1 MKLLFVITSLENGG
15 AERVCASLAN
25 YFSTKHKV
33 EILYFSGEIFYE
45 ISPKVKLN
53 KFTRNSRIPRLA
65 AKLLAIRKHAKDAD
79 CILSFMD
86 STNILSI
93 IATAFL
99 GRKLIISE
107 HSAHDFVGLKWRV
120 LRRIFYPFATALTV
134 LNKSDFNYYSFVK
147 NKAIIYNPSIF
158 KPSFGGQENGGQE
171 NGGQKEK
178 LIIFVGRLEPV
189 KGCDIF
195 LRALALLGLDDFK
208 LLVLGAGSQKKSLQS
223 LSAGLGL
230 KNLEFLGSVSDIQNY
245 YKKAKII
252 VSSSRFEGLGNALIE
267 SAFFECIRVATPTA
281 GALELLEDG
290 KNGFISSDFSEQ
302 ALAKAI
308 LKAINADESVL
319 ENTRAQCEKFS
330 LENIAAQWWELIK

>member
-25 YFSTKHKV
+25 YFSAENEV

-53 KFTRNSRIPRLA
+53 KFSRNSRIPRLA
-65 AKLLAIRKHAKDAD
+65 AKLLAIRKRAKDAD

-120 LRRIFYPFATALTV
+120 LRRIFYPFASALTV
-134 LNKSDFNYYSFVK
+134 LSKSDFNYYSFVK

-158 KPSFGGQENGGQE
+158 KPSFGGQ
-171 NGGQKEK
+171 KEK
-178 LIIFVGRLEPV
+178 LIIFVGRLEHV

-208 LLVLGAGSQKKSLQS
+208 VLVLGGGSQKKSLQN
-223 LSAGLGL
+223 LSAKLGL

-252 VSSSRFEGLGNALIE
+252 VSSSRFEGLGNVLIE
-267 SAFFECIRVATPTA
+267 SAFFDCIRVATPTA

-302 ALAKAI
+302 SLAKAI
-308 LKAINADESVL
+308 LKALNADESVL
-319 ENTRAQCEKFS
+319 ENTRAESEKFS
-330 LENIAAQWWELIK
+330 LENIAAKWWELIK

>member
-25 YFSTKHKV
+25 YFSAEHEV

-65 AKLLAIRKHAKDAD
+65 AKLLAIRKRAKDAD
-79 CILSFMD
+79 CVISFMD

-134 LNKSDFNYYSFVK
+134 LSRSDFSYYSFVK

-158 KPSFGGQENGGQE
+158 KPSFGGQ
-171 NGGQKEK
+171 KEK
-178 LIIFVGRLEPV
+178 LIIFAGRLEHV

-195 LRALALLGLDDFK
+195 LRALALLRLDDFK
-208 LLVLGAGSQKKSLQS
+208 LLVLGAGSQKKSLQN
-223 LSAGLGL
+223 LSEKLGL

-252 VSSSRFEGLGNALIE
+252 VSSSRFEGLGNVLIE
-267 SAFFECIRVATPTA
+267 SAFFDCIRVATPTA

-308 LKAINADESVL
+308 LKALNADESVL
-319 ENTRAQCEKFS
+319 ENTRAESEKFR
-330 LENIAAQWWELIK
+330 LENIAKEWWELIK

>member
-25 YFSTKHKV
+25 YFSKENEV

-45 ISPKVKLN
+45 ISSKVKLN

-79 CILSFMD
+79 CVISFMD

-120 LRRIFYPFATALTV
+120 LRRIFYPFASALTV
-134 LNKSDFNYYSFVK
+134 LSRSDFNYYSFVK

-158 KPSFGGQENGGQE
+158 KPSFGGQ
-171 NGGQKEK
+171 KEK
-178 LIIFVGRLEPV
+178 LIIFVGRLEYV

-195 LRALALLGLDDFK
+195 LRALELLRLDDFK
-208 LLVLGAGSQKKSLQS
+208 LLVLGDGSQKKSLQS
-223 LSAGLGL
+223 LSEKLGL

-267 SAFFECIRVATPTA
+267 SAFFDCIRVATPTA
-281 GALELLEDG
+281 GAMELLEDG

-308 LKAINADESVL
+308 LKALSADESVL
-319 ENTRAQCEKFS
+319 ENTRAESEKFS
-330 LENIAAQWWELIK
+330 LENIAAKWWELIK

>member
-25 YFSTKHKV
+25 YFSTEHEV
-33 EILYFSGEIFYE
+33 EILYFSGEIFYK
-45 ISPKVKLN
+45 ISSKVKLS

-65 AKLLAIRKHAKDAD
+65 AKLLAIRKRAKDAD
-79 CILSFMD
+79 CVISFMD

-120 LRRIFYPFATALTV
+120 LRRIFYPFASALTV
-134 LNKSDFNYYSFVK
+134 LSKSDFSYYSFVK

-158 KPSFGGQENGGQE
+158 KPSFGGQ
-171 NGGQKEK
+171 KEK
-178 LIIFVGRLEPV
+178 LIIFVGRLEYV

-195 LRALALLGLDDFK
+195 LRALALLRLDDFK
-208 LLVLGAGSQKKSLQS
+208 LLVLGSGSQKKSLQS
-223 LSAGLGL
+223 LSEKLGL

-267 SAFFECIRVATPTA
+267 SAFFDCIRVATPTA

-308 LKAINADESVL
+308 LKALNADESVL
-319 ENTRAQCEKFS
+319 ENTRAESEKFR
-330 LENIAAQWWELIK
+330 LENIAKEWWELIK

>member
-25 YFSTKHKV
+25 YFSKENEV

-53 KFTRNSRIPRLA
+53 KFSRNSRIPRLA
-65 AKLLAIRKHAKDAD
+65 AKLLAIRKRAKDAD
-79 CILSFMD
+79 CVISFMD

-120 LRRIFYPFATALTV
+120 LRRIFYPFASALTV
-134 LNKSDFNYYSFVK
+134 LSRSDFSYYSFVK

-158 KPSFGGQENGGQE
+158 KPSFGGQ
-171 NGGQKEK
+171 KEK
-178 LIIFVGRLEPV
+178 LIIFVGRLEYV

-195 LRALALLGLDDFK
+195 LRALALLKLDDFK
-208 LLVLGAGSQKKSLQS
+208 VLVLGGGSQKKSLQS
-223 LSAGLGL
+223 LSEKLGL

-267 SAFFECIRVATPTA
+267 SAFFDCIRVATPTA

-308 LKAINADESVL
+308 LKALNADENVL
-319 ENTRAQCEKFS
+319 ENTRAESEKFR
-330 LENIAAQWWELIK
+330 LENIAKEWWELIK

>member
-25 YFSTKHKV
+25 YFSKENEV

-53 KFTRNSRIPRLA
+53 KFSRNSRIPRLA

-79 CILSFMD
+79 CVISFMD

-120 LRRIFYPFATALTV
+120 LRRIFYPFASALTV
-134 LNKSDFNYYSFVK
+134 LSRSDFNYYSFVK

-158 KPSFGGQENGGQE
+158 KPSFGGQ
-171 NGGQKEK
+171 KEK
-178 LIIFVGRLEPV
+178 LIIFVGRLEHV

-195 LRALALLGLDDFK
+195 LRALALLKLDDFK
-208 LLVLGAGSQKKSLQS
+208 LLVLGDGSQKKSLQS
-223 LSAGLGL
+223 LSEKLGL

-252 VSSSRFEGLGNALIE
+252 VSSSRFEGLGNVLIE
-267 SAFFECIRVATPTA
+267 SAFFDCIRVATPTA

-308 LKAINADESVL
+308 LKALSADESVL
-319 ENTRAQCEKFS
+319 ENTRAESEKFR
-330 LENIAAQWWELIK
+330 LENIAAKWWELIK

>member
-25 YFSTKHKV
+25 YFSKENEV

-53 KFTRNSRIPRLA
+53 KFSRNSRIPRLA
-65 AKLLAIRKHAKDAD
+65 AKLLAIRKRAKDAD
-79 CILSFMD
+79 CVISFMD

-120 LRRIFYPFATALTV
+120 LRRIFYPFASALTV
-134 LNKSDFNYYSFVK
+134 LNRSDFSYYSFVK

-158 KPSFGGQENGGQE
+158 KPSF
-171 NGGQKEK
+171 GGQKEK

-195 LRALALLGLDDFK
+195 LRALALLKLDDFK
-208 LLVLGAGSQKKSLQS
+208 VLVLGGGSQKKSLQN
-223 LSAGLGL
+223 LSAKLGL

-267 SAFFECIRVATPTA
+267 SAFFDCIRVATPTA

-308 LKAINADESVL
+308 LKALNADESVL
-319 ENTRAQCEKFS
+319 ENTRAESEKFS

>member
-25 YFSTKHKV
+25 YFSAEHEV

-45 ISPKVKLN
+45 INSKVKLN

-79 CILSFMD
+79 CVISFMD

-120 LRRIFYPFATALTV
+120 LRRIFYPFASALTV
-134 LNKSDFNYYSFVK
+134 LSKSDFNYYSFVK

-158 KPSFGGQENGGQE
+158 KPSF
-171 NGGQKEK
+171 GGQKEK

-195 LRALALLGLDDFK
+195 LRALALLKLDDFK

-230 KNLEFLGSVSDIQNY
+230 KNLEFLGAVGNIQNY

-267 SAFFECIRVATPTA
+267 SAFFDCIRVATPTA

-319 ENTRAQCEKFS
+319 ENTRAESEKFS

>member
-33 EILYFSGEIFYE
+33 EILYFSGEIFYQ
-45 ISPKVKLN
+45 ISSNIKLN
-53 KFTRNSRIPRLA
+53 KFTSSSKIPRLF

-99 GRKLIISE
+99 GQKLIISE

-134 LNKSDFNYYSFVK
+134 LSRSDFSYYSFVK

-158 KPSFGGQENGGQE
+158 KPSFVGQNNGV
-171 NGGQKEK
+171 QKEK
-178 LIIFVGRLEPV
+178 LIIFVGRLEAV

-195 LRALALLGLDDFK
+195 LRALALLKLDDFK
-208 LLVLGAGSQKKSLQS
+208 LLVLGAGPQKKALQN
-223 LSAGLGL
+223 LSAELGL
-230 KNLEFLGSVSDIQNY
+230 KNIEFLGAISDIQNY

-252 VSSSRFEGLGNALIE
+252 VSSSRFEGLGNVLIE

-319 ENTRAQCEKFS
+319 ENTRTQCQKFS
-330 LENIAAQWWELIK
+330 LENIAEQWWELIK

>member
-25 YFSTKHKV
+25 YFSTEHEV
-33 EILYFSGEIFYE
+33 EILYFSGEIFYK
-45 ISPKVKLN
+45 INSKVKLN

-120 LRRIFYPFATALTV
+120 LRRIFYPFASALTV
-134 LNKSDFNYYSFVK
+134 LNKSDFSYYSFVK

-158 KPSFGGQENGGQE
+158 KPSFGGQE

-195 LRALALLGLDDFK
+195 LRALALLKLDDFK

-223 LSAGLGL
+223 LSEKLGL
-230 KNLEFLGSVSDIQNY
+230 KNLEFLGAVGNIQNY

-252 VSSSRFEGLGNALIE
+252 VSSSRFEGLGNVLIE
-267 SAFFECIRVATPTA
+267 SAFFDCIRVATPTA
-281 GALELLEDG
+281 GAMELLEDG

-308 LKAINADESVL
+308 LKALNADESVL
-319 ENTRAQCEKFS
+319 ENTRAESEKFS
-330 LENIAAQWWELIK
+330 LENIATQWWELIK

>member
-15 AERVCASLAN
+15 AERVCANLAN
-25 YFSTKHKV
+25 YFSAEHEV

-53 KFTRNSRIPRLA
+53 KFSRNSRIPRLA
-65 AKLLAIRKHAKDAD
+65 AKLLAIRKRAKDAD
-79 CILSFMD
+79 CVISFMD

-120 LRRIFYPFATALTV
+120 LRRIFYPFASALTV
-134 LNKSDFNYYSFVK
+134 LSRSDFNYYSFVK

-158 KPSFGGQENGGQE
+158 KPSFGGQ
-171 NGGQKEK
+171 KEK
-178 LIIFVGRLEPV
+178 LIIFVGRLEYV

-195 LRALALLGLDDFK
+195 LRALALLRLDDFK
-208 LLVLGAGSQKKSLQS
+208 VLVLGAGSQKKSLQS
-223 LSAGLGL
+223 LSAKLGL
-230 KNLEFLGSVSDIQNY
+230 KNLEFLGAVSDIQNY

-267 SAFFECIRVATPTA
+267 SAFFDCIRVATPTA
-281 GALELLEDG
+281 GALELLKDG

-302 ALAKAI
+302 TLAKAI
-308 LKAINADESVL
+308 LKALNADESVL
-319 ENTRAQCEKFS
+319 ENTRAESEKFS
-330 LENIAAQWWELIK
+330 LENIAKEWWELIK

>member
-25 YFSTKHKV
+25 YFSKENEV

-45 ISPKVKLN
+45 INSKVKLN
-53 KFTRNSRIPRLA
+53 KFSRNSRIPRLA
-65 AKLLAIRKHAKDAD
+65 AKLLAIRKRAKDAD
-79 CILSFMD
+79 CVISFMD

-120 LRRIFYPFATALTV
+120 LRRIFYPFASALTV
-134 LNKSDFNYYSFVK
+134 LSRSDFSYYSFVK

-158 KPSFGGQENGGQE
+158 KPSFGGQ
-171 NGGQKEK
+171 KEK
-178 LIIFVGRLEPV
+178 LIIFVGRLEHV

-208 LLVLGAGSQKKSLQS
+208 VLVLGSGSQKKNLQS
-223 LSAGLGL
+223 LSEKLGL
-230 KNLEFLGSVSDIQNY
+230 KNLEFLGAVSDIQNY

-267 SAFFECIRVATPTA
+267 SAFFDCIRVATPTA

-308 LKAINADESVL
+308 LKALSADESVL
-319 ENTRAQCEKFS
+319 ENTRVQCEKFR
-330 LENIAAQWWELIK
+330 LENIAAKWWELIK

>member
-25 YFSTKHKV
+25 YFSAEHEV

-53 KFTRNSRIPRLA
+53 KFSRNSRIPRLA

-79 CILSFMD
+79 CVISFMD

-134 LNKSDFNYYSFVK
+134 LSRSDFNYYSFVK

-158 KPSFGGQENGGQE
+158 KPSFGGQ
-171 NGGQKEK
+171 KEK
-178 LIIFVGRLEPV
+178 LIIFVGRLEYV

-208 LLVLGAGSQKKSLQS
+208 VLVLGAGSQKKSLQS

-267 SAFFECIRVATPTA
+267 SAFFDCIRVTTPTA

-308 LKAINADESVL
+308 LKALSADESVL
-319 ENTRAQCEKFS
+319 ENTRAESEKFR
-330 LENIAAQWWELIK
+330 LENIAKEWWELIK

>member
-25 YFSTKHKV
+25 YFSAEHEV
-33 EILYFSGEIFYE
+33 EILYFSGEIFYQ
-45 ISPKVKLN
+45 ISPKVKLD
-53 KFTRNSRIPRLA
+53 KFKGNSKIPRIF

-120 LRRIFYPFATALTV
+120 LRRIFYPFASALTV
-134 LNKSDFNYYSFVK
+134 LSKSDFNYYSFVK

-158 KPSFGGQENGGQE
+158 KPSFGGQ
-171 NGGQKEK
+171 KEK
-178 LIIFVGRLEPV
+178 LIIFVGRLEYV

-195 LRALALLGLDDFK
+195 LRALALLKLDDFK

-252 VSSSRFEGLGNALIE
+252 VSSSRFEGLGNVLIE
-267 SAFFECIRVATPTA
+267 SAFFDCIRVATPTA

-308 LKAINADESVL
+308 LKALNADESVL

-330 LENIAAQWWELIK
+330 LENIAKEWWELIK

>member
-25 YFSTKHKV
+25 YFSKENEV

-53 KFTRNSRIPRLA
+53 KFSRNSRIPRLP
-65 AKLLAIRKHAKDAD
+65 AKLLAIRKRAKDAD
-79 CILSFMD
+79 CVISFMD

-93 IATAFL
+93 IATTFL

-120 LRRIFYPFATALTV
+120 LRRIFYPFASALTV
-134 LNKSDFNYYSFVK
+134 LSRSDFSYYSFVK

-158 KPSFGGQENGGQE
+158 KPSF
-171 NGGQKEK
+171 GGQKEK

-195 LRALALLGLDDFK
+195 LRALALLRLDDFK
-208 LLVLGAGSQKKSLQS
+208 LLVLGSGSQKQSLQS
-223 LSAGLGL
+223 LSEKLGL
-230 KNLEFLGSVSDIQNY
+230 KNLEFLGAVSDIQNY

-267 SAFFECIRVATPTA
+267 SAFFDCIRVATPTA
-281 GALELLEDG
+281 GAMELLEDG

-308 LKAINADESVL
+308 LKALSADESVL
-319 ENTRAQCEKFS
+319 ENTRAESEKFR
-330 LENIAAQWWELIK
+330 LENIAKEWWELIK

>member
-25 YFSTKHKV
+25 YFSTEHEV

-45 ISPKVKLN
+45 ISSKVKLN

-65 AKLLAIRKHAKDAD
+65 AKLLAIRKRAKDAD
-79 CILSFMD
+79 CVISFMD

-120 LRRIFYPFATALTV
+120 LRRIFYPFASALTV
-134 LNKSDFNYYSFVK
+134 LSRSDFSYYSFVK

-158 KPSFGGQENGGQE
+158 KPSFGGQ
-171 NGGQKEK
+171 KEK
-178 LIIFVGRLEPV
+178 LIIFVGRLEYV

-195 LRALALLGLDDFK
+195 LRALALLRLDDFK
-208 LLVLGAGSQKKSLQS
+208 LLVLGGGSQKKSLQS
-223 LSAGLGL
+223 LSAKLGL

-319 ENTRAQCEKFS
+319 ENTRAESEKFR
-330 LENIAAQWWELIK
+330 LENIAKEWWELIK

>member
-25 YFSTKHKV
+25 YFSAEHEV
-33 EILYFSGEIFYE
+33 EILYFSGEIFYK
-45 ISPKVKLN
+45 INSKVKLN

-65 AKLLAIRKHAKDAD
+65 AKLLAIRKRAKDAD
-79 CILSFMD
+79 CVISFMD

-134 LNKSDFNYYSFVK
+134 LSRSDFNYYSFVK

-158 KPSFGGQENGGQE
+158 KPSFGGQ
-171 NGGQKEK
+171 KEK
-178 LIIFVGRLEPV
+178 LIIFVGRLEHV

-195 LRALALLGLDDFK
+195 LRALALLRLDDFK

-223 LSAGLGL
+223 LSAKLGL

-252 VSSSRFEGLGNALIE
+252 VSSSRFEGLGNVLIE

-308 LKAINADESVL
+308 LKALNTDESVL
-319 ENTRAQCEKFS
+319 ENTRAESEKFS

>member
-25 YFSTKHKV
+25 YFSKENEV

-65 AKLLAIRKHAKDAD
+65 AKLLAIRKRAKDAD
-79 CILSFMD
+79 CVISFMD

-120 LRRIFYPFATALTV
+120 LRRIFYPFASALTV
-134 LNKSDFNYYSFVK
+134 LSRSDFNYYSFVK

-158 KPSFGGQENGGQE
+158 KPSFGGQ
-171 NGGQKEK
+171 KEK
-178 LIIFVGRLEPV
+178 LIIFVGRLEYV

-195 LRALALLGLDDFK
+195 LRALALLRLDDFK
-208 LLVLGAGSQKKSLQS
+208 VLVLGGGSQKKSLQS
-223 LSAGLGL
+223 LSAKLGL

-267 SAFFECIRVATPTA
+267 SAFFDCIRVATPTA

-319 ENTRAQCEKFS
+319 ENTRAESEKFR
-330 LENIAAQWWELIK
+330 LENIAAKWWELIK

>member
-25 YFSTKHKV
+25 YFSTEHEV

-45 ISPKVKLN
+45 INSKVKLN

-79 CILSFMD
+79 CVISFMD

-120 LRRIFYPFATALTV
+120 LRRIFYPFASALTV
-134 LNKSDFNYYSFVK
+134 LNRSDFSYYSFVK

-158 KPSFGGQENGGQE
+158 KPSF
-171 NGGQKEK
+171 GGQKEK

-195 LRALALLGLDDFK
+195 LRALALLRLDDFK
-208 LLVLGAGSQKKSLQS
+208 LLVLGDGSQKKSLQS

-252 VSSSRFEGLGNALIE
+252 VSSSRFEGLGNVLIE
-267 SAFFECIRVATPTA
+267 SAFFDCIRVATPTA
-281 GALELLEDG
+281 GAMELLEDG

-319 ENTRAQCEKFS
+319 ENTRAESEKFS

>member
-25 YFSTKHKV
+25 YFSKENEV

-65 AKLLAIRKHAKDAD
+65 AKLLAIRKRAKDAD

-134 LNKSDFNYYSFVK
+134 LSRSDFNYYSFVK

-158 KPSFGGQENGGQE
+158 KPSFGGQ
-171 NGGQKEK
+171 KEK
-178 LIIFVGRLEPV
+178 LIIFVGRLEYV

-195 LRALALLGLDDFK
+195 LRALALLRLDDFK
-208 LLVLGAGSQKKSLQS
+208 LLVLGGGSQKKSLQN
-223 LSAGLGL
+223 LSAKLGL
-230 KNLEFLGSVSDIQNY
+230 KNLEFLGAVSDIQNY
-245 YKKAKII
+245 YKKAKIL

-267 SAFFECIRVATPTA
+267 SAFFDCIRVATPTA

-308 LKAINADESVL
+308 LKALNADESVL
-319 ENTRAQCEKFS
+319 ENTRAESEKFR
-330 LENIAAQWWELIK
+330 LENIATKWWELIK

>member
-25 YFSTKHKV
+25 YFSKENEV

-53 KFTRNSRIPRLA
+53 KFSRNSRIPRLA
-65 AKLLAIRKHAKDAD
+65 AKLLAIRKRAKDAD
-79 CILSFMD
+79 CVISFMD

-134 LNKSDFNYYSFVK
+134 LSRSDFNYYSFVK

-158 KPSFGGQENGGQE
+158 KPSFGGQ
-171 NGGQKEK
+171 KEK
-178 LIIFVGRLEPV
+178 LIIFVGRLEHV

-208 LLVLGAGSQKKSLQS
+208 LLVLGSGSQKKSLQS
-223 LSAGLGL
+223 LSEKLGL

-267 SAFFECIRVATPTA
+267 SAFFDCIRVATPTA

-308 LKAINADESVL
+308 LKALNADESVL
-319 ENTRAQCEKFS
+319 ENTRAESEKFS
-330 LENIAAQWWELIK
+330 LENIAKEWWELIK

>member
-25 YFSTKHKV
+25 YFSKENEV

-53 KFTRNSRIPRLA
+53 KFSRNSRIPRLA

-79 CILSFMD
+79 CVISFMD

-120 LRRIFYPFATALTV
+120 LRRIFYPFASALTV
-134 LNKSDFNYYSFVK
+134 LSRSDFSYYSFVK

-158 KPSFGGQENGGQE
+158 KPSFGGQ
-171 NGGQKEK
+171 KEK
-178 LIIFVGRLEPV
+178 LIIFVGRLEYV

-223 LSAGLGL
+223 LSEKLGL

-267 SAFFECIRVATPTA
+267 SAFFDCIRVATPTA

-308 LKAINADESVL
+308 LKALNADESVL
-319 ENTRAQCEKFS
+319 ENTRAESEKFR
-330 LENIAAQWWELIK
+330 LENIAAKWWELIK

>member
-25 YFSTKHKV
+25 YFSKENEV

-45 ISPKVKLN
+45 INSKVKLN
-53 KFTRNSRIPRLA
+53 KFSRNSRIPRLP
-65 AKLLAIRKHAKDAD
+65 AKLLAIRKRAKDAD

-120 LRRIFYPFATALTV
+120 LRRIFYPFASTLTV
-134 LNKSDFNYYSFVK
+134 LSKSDFNYYSFVK

-158 KPSFGGQENGGQE
+158 KPSFGGQ
-171 NGGQKEK
+171 KEK
-178 LIIFVGRLEPV
+178 LIIFVGRLEHV

-208 LLVLGAGSQKKSLQS
+208 VLVLGSGSQKKSLQS
-223 LSAGLGL
+223 LSEKLGL
-230 KNLEFLGSVSDIQNY
+230 KNLEFLGAVSDIQNY

-267 SAFFECIRVATPTA
+267 SAFFDCIRVATPTA

-308 LKAINADESVL
+308 LKALNADESVL

-330 LENIAAQWWELIK
+330 LENIAREWWELIK

>member
-25 YFSTKHKV
+25 YFSAEHEV

-45 ISPKVKLN
+45 ISPQVKLN
-53 KFTRNSRIPRLA
+53 KFSRNSRIPRLA
-65 AKLLAIRKHAKDAD
+65 AKLLAIRKRAKDAD
-79 CILSFMD
+79 CVISFMD

-134 LNKSDFNYYSFVK
+134 LSRSDFNYYSFVK

-158 KPSFGGQENGGQE
+158 KPSFGGQ
-171 NGGQKEK
+171 KEK
-178 LIIFVGRLEPV
+178 LIIFVGRLEHV

-208 LLVLGAGSQKKSLQS
+208 VLVLGAGSQKKNLQS
-223 LSAGLGL
+223 LSEKLGL
-230 KNLEFLGSVSDIQNY
+230 KNLEFLGAVSDIQNY

-267 SAFFECIRVATPTA
+267 SAFFDCIRVATPTA
-281 GALELLEDG
+281 GAMELLEDG

-308 LKAINADESVL
+308 LKALNADESVL
-319 ENTRAQCEKFS
+319 ENTRAESEKFS
-330 LENIAAQWWELIK
+330 LENIAKEWWELIK

>member
-25 YFSTKHKV
+25 YFSTEHEV
-33 EILYFSGEIFYE
+33 EILYFSGEIFYQ
-45 ISPKVKLN
+45 INSKVKLN

-65 AKLLAIRKHAKDAD
+65 AKLLAIRKRAKDAD
-79 CILSFMD
+79 CVISFMD

-99 GRKLIISE
+99 GRKLIVSE

-120 LRRIFYPFATALTV
+120 LRRIFYPFASALTV

-158 KPSFGGQENGGQE
+158 KPSFGGQ
-171 NGGQKEK
+171 KEK
-178 LIIFVGRLEPV
+178 LIIFVGRLEYV

-195 LRALALLGLDDFK
+195 LRALALLRLDDFK
-208 LLVLGAGSQKKSLQS
+208 LLVLGGGSQKKSLQS
-223 LSAGLGL
+223 LSEKLGL

-267 SAFFECIRVATPTA
+267 SAFFDCIRVATPTA

-308 LKAINADESVL
+308 LKALNADESVL
-319 ENTRAQCEKFS
+319 ENTRAESEKFS
-330 LENIAAQWWELIK
+330 LENIAKEWWELIK

>member
-25 YFSTKHKV
+25 YFSKENEV

-53 KFTRNSRIPRLA
+53 KFSRNSRIPRLA
-65 AKLLAIRKHAKDAD
+65 AKLLAIRKRAKDAD
-79 CILSFMD
+79 CVISFMD

-120 LRRIFYPFATALTV
+120 LRRIFYPFASALTV
-134 LNKSDFNYYSFVK
+134 LSKSDFSYYSFVK

-158 KPSFGGQENGGQE
+158 KPSFGGQ
-171 NGGQKEK
+171 KEK
-178 LIIFVGRLEPV
+178 LIIFVGRLEHV

-208 LLVLGAGSQKKSLQS
+208 VLVLGDGSQKKSLQS
-223 LSAGLGL
+223 LSEKLGL
-230 KNLEFLGSVSDIQNY
+230 KNLEFLGALSDIQNY

-267 SAFFECIRVATPTA
+267 SAFFDCIRVATPTA

-319 ENTRAQCEKFS
+319 ENTRAESEKFS

>member
-25 YFSTKHKV
+25 YFSKENEV

-53 KFTRNSRIPRLA
+53 KFSRNSRIPRLA
-65 AKLLAIRKHAKDAD
+65 AKLLAIRKRAKDAD
-79 CILSFMD
+79 CVISFMD

-120 LRRIFYPFATALTV
+120 LRRIFYPFASALTV
-134 LNKSDFNYYSFVK
+134 LSKSDFSYYSFVK

-158 KPSFGGQENGGQE
+158 KPSFGGQ
-171 NGGQKEK
+171 KEK
-178 LIIFVGRLEPV
+178 LIIFVGRLEYV

-208 LLVLGAGSQKKSLQS
+208 LLVLGGGSQKKSLQS
-223 LSAGLGL
+223 LSEKLGL
-230 KNLEFLGSVSDIQNY
+230 KNLEFLGAVSDIQNY

-267 SAFFECIRVATPTA
+267 SAFFDCIRVATPTA

-308 LKAINADESVL
+308 LKALSADESVL
-319 ENTRAQCEKFS
+319 ENTRAESEKFR
-330 LENIAAQWWELIK
+330 LENIAAKWWELIK

>member
-25 YFSTKHKV
+25 YFSTEHEV

-53 KFTRNSRIPRLA
+53 KFSRNSRIPRLA
-65 AKLLAIRKHAKDAD
+65 AKLLAIRGHAKDAD

-120 LRRIFYPFATALTV
+120 LRRIFYPFASALTV
-134 LNKSDFNYYSFVK
+134 LNRSDFNYYSFVK

-158 KPSFGGQENGGQE
+158 KPSFGGQ
-171 NGGQKEK
+171 KEK
-178 LIIFVGRLEPV
+178 LIIFVGRLEYV

-195 LRALALLGLDDFK
+195 LRALALLRLDDFK
-208 LLVLGAGSQKKSLQS
+208 LLVLGDGSQKKSLQS
-223 LSAGLGL
+223 LSEKLGL
-230 KNLEFLGSVSDIQNY
+230 KNLEFLGALSDIQNY

-252 VSSSRFEGLGNALIE
+252 VSSSRFEGLGNVLIE
-267 SAFFECIRVATPTA
+267 SAFFDCIRVATPTA

-308 LKAINADESVL
+308 LKALNADESVL
-319 ENTRAQCEKFS
+319 ENTRAESEKFR
-330 LENIAAQWWELIK
+330 LENIAKEWWELIK

>member
-25 YFSTKHKV
+25 YFSTEHEV
-33 EILYFSGEIFYE
+33 EILYFSGEIFYK
-45 ISPKVKLN
+45 ISSKVKLN

-107 HSAHDFVGLKWRV
+107 HSAHDFAGLKWRV
-120 LRRIFYPFATALTV
+120 LRRIFYPFASALTV
-134 LNKSDFNYYSFVK
+134 LNRSDFNYYSFVK

-158 KPSFGGQENGGQE
+158 KPSF
-171 NGGQKEK
+171 GGQKEK

-195 LRALALLGLDDFK
+195 LRALALLKLDNFK

-267 SAFFECIRVATPTA
+267 SAFFDCIRAATPTA

-308 LKAINADESVL
+308 LKALNADESVL
-319 ENTRAQCEKFS
+319 ENTRAESEKFS

>member
-25 YFSTKHKV
+25 YFSTEHEV
-33 EILYFSGEIFYE
+33 EILYFSGEIFYQ
-45 ISPKVKLN
+45 INSKVKLD
-53 KFTRNSRIPRLA
+53 KFARNSKIPRIL
-65 AKLLAIRKHAKDAD
+65 AKLLAIRKRAKDAD
-79 CILSFMD
+79 CVISFMD

-120 LRRIFYPFATALTV
+120 LRRIFYPFASALTV
-134 LNKSDFNYYSFVK
+134 LNRSDFNYYSFVK

-158 KPSFGGQENGGQE
+158 KPSF
-171 NGGQKEK
+171 GGQKEK

-195 LRALALLGLDDFK
+195 LRALALLRLDDFK
-208 LLVLGAGSQKKSLQS
+208 LLVLGGGSQKKSLQS
-223 LSAGLGL
+223 LSAKLGL

-252 VSSSRFEGLGNALIE
+252 VSSSRFEGLGNVLIE
-267 SAFFECIRVATPTA
+267 SAFFDCIRVATPTA
-281 GALELLEDG
+281 GAMELLEDG

-308 LKAINADESVL
+308 LKALNADENVL
-319 ENTRAQCEKFS
+319 ENTRAESEKFR
-330 LENIAAQWWELIK
+330 LENIAKEWWELIK

>member
-25 YFSTKHKV
+25 YFSAEHEV

-53 KFTRNSRIPRLA
+53 KFSRNSRIPRLA
-65 AKLLAIRKHAKDAD
+65 AKLLAIRKRAKDAD

-120 LRRIFYPFATALTV
+120 LRRIFYPFASALTV
-134 LNKSDFNYYSFVK
+134 LSRSDFSYYSFVK

-158 KPSFGGQENGGQE
+158 KPSFGGQ
-171 NGGQKEK
+171 KEK
-178 LIIFVGRLEPV
+178 LIIFVGRLEYV

-195 LRALALLGLDDFK
+195 LRALALLRLDDFK
-208 LLVLGAGSQKKSLQS
+208 VLVLGDGSQKKSLQN
-223 LSAGLGL
+223 LSAKLGL
-230 KNLEFLGSVSDIQNY
+230 KNLEFLGAVGNIQNY
-245 YKKAKII
+245 YKKAKIL

-267 SAFFECIRVATPTA
+267 SAFFDCIRVATPTA
-281 GALELLEDG
+281 GAMELQEKK

>member
-25 YFSTKHKV
+25 YFSTEHEV

-45 ISPKVKLN
+45 INSKVKLN

-65 AKLLAIRKHAKDAD
+65 AKLLAIRKRAKDAD

-120 LRRIFYPFATALTV
+120 LRRIFYPFASALTV
-134 LNKSDFNYYSFVK
+134 LSRSDFNYYSFVK

-158 KPSFGGQENGGQE
+158 KPSF
-171 NGGQKEK
+171 GGQKEK

-195 LRALALLGLDDFK
+195 LRALALLRLDDFK
-208 LLVLGAGSQKKSLQS
+208 LLVLGDGSQKKSLQS
-223 LSAGLGL
+223 LSEKLGL

-267 SAFFECIRVATPTA
+267 SAFFDCIRVATPTA

-308 LKAINADESVL
+308 LKALNADESVL
-319 ENTRAQCEKFS
+319 ENTRAESEKFR
-330 LENIAAQWWELIK
+330 LENIAAKWWELIK

>member
-25 YFSTKHKV
+25 YFSTEHEV

-53 KFTRNSRIPRLA
+53 KFSRNSRIPRLL
-65 AKLLAIRKHAKDAD
+65 AKLLAIRKRAKDAD
-79 CILSFMD
+79 CVISFMD

-120 LRRIFYPFATALTV
+120 LRRIFYPFASALTV
-134 LNKSDFNYYSFVK
+134 LSRSDFNYYSFVK

-158 KPSFGGQENGGQE
+158 KPSF
-171 NGGQKEK
+171 GGQKEK

-195 LRALALLGLDDFK
+195 LRALALLKLDDFK

-252 VSSSRFEGLGNALIE
+252 VSSSRFEGLGNVLIE
-267 SAFFECIRVATPTA
+267 SAFFDRIRVATPTA

-308 LKAINADESVL
+308 LKALNADESVL
-319 ENTRAQCEKFS
+319 ENTRAESEKFS
-330 LENIAAQWWELIK
+330 LENIAKEWWELIK

>member
-25 YFSTKHKV
+25 YFSKENEV

-45 ISPKVKLN
+45 ISSKVKLN
-53 KFTRNSRIPRLA
+53 KFTRNSRIPRLP
-65 AKLLAIRKHAKDAD
+65 AKLLAIRKHTKDAD
-79 CILSFMD
+79 CVISFMD

-134 LNKSDFNYYSFVK
+134 LSRSDFNYYSFVK

-158 KPSFGGQENGGQE
+158 KPSF
-171 NGGQKEK
+171 GGQKEK

-195 LRALALLGLDDFK
+195 LRALALLRLDDFK
-208 LLVLGAGSQKKSLQS
+208 LLVLGDGSQKKNLQS
-223 LSAGLGL
+223 LSEKLDL

-267 SAFFECIRVATPTA
+267 SAFFDCIRVATPTA

-308 LKAINADESVL
+308 LKALSADESVL
-319 ENTRAQCEKFS
+319 ENTRAESEKFR
-330 LENIAAQWWELIK
+330 LENIAAKWWELIK

>member
-25 YFSTKHKV
+25 YFSTEHEV

-65 AKLLAIRKHAKDAD
+65 AKLLAIRRHAKDAD

-120 LRRIFYPFATALTV
+120 LRRIFYPFASALTV
-134 LNKSDFNYYSFVK
+134 LSRSDFSYYSFVK

-158 KPSFGGQENGGQE
+158 KPSFGGQ
-171 NGGQKEK
+171 KEK
-178 LIIFVGRLEPV
+178 LIIFVGRLEYV

-195 LRALALLGLDDFK
+195 LRALALLRLDDFK

-223 LSAGLGL
+223 LSAKLGL
-230 KNLEFLGSVSDIQNY
+230 KNLEFLGAVGNIQNY

-267 SAFFECIRVATPTA
+267 SAFFDCIRVATPTA

-308 LKAINADESVL
+308 LKALNADESVL
-319 ENTRAQCEKFS
+319 ENTRAESEKFR
-330 LENIAAQWWELIK
+330 LENIAKEWWELIK

>member
-25 YFSTKHKV
+25 YFSKEHEV

-45 ISPKVKLN
+45 ISSKVKLN
-53 KFTRNSRIPRLA
+53 KFSRNSRIPRLA
-65 AKLLAIRKHAKDAD
+65 AKLLAIRKRAKDAD
-79 CILSFMD
+79 CVISFMD

-120 LRRIFYPFATALTV
+120 LRRIFYPFASALTV
-134 LNKSDFNYYSFVK
+134 LSRSDFNYYSFVK

-158 KPSFGGQENGGQE
+158 KPSFGGQ
-171 NGGQKEK
+171 KEK
-178 LIIFVGRLEPV
+178 LIIFVGRLELV

-195 LRALALLGLDDFK
+195 LRALALLRLDDFK
-208 LLVLGAGSQKKSLQS
+208 VLVLGGGSQKKSLQS
-223 LSAGLGL
+223 LGEKLGL

-245 YKKAKII
+245 YKKAKIL

-267 SAFFECIRVATPTA
+267 SAFFDCIRVATPTA

-308 LKAINADESVL
+308 LKALNADESVL
-319 ENTRAQCEKFS
+319 ENTRAESEKFR
-330 LENIAAQWWELIK
+330 LENIAAKWWELIK

>member
-15 AERVCASLAN
+15 AERVCVSLAN
-25 YFSTKHKV
+25 YFSTEHKV

-53 KFTRNSRIPRLA
+53 KFTKSSRIPRLA

-120 LRRIFYPFATALTV
+120 LRRIFYPFASALTV
-134 LNKSDFNYYSFVK
+134 LSRSDFNYYSFVK
-147 NKAIIYNPSIF
+147 NKAIIYNPIIF
-158 KPSFGGQENGGQE
+158 KPSFGGQE

-178 LIIFVGRLEPV
+178 LIIFVGRLEYV

-195 LRALALLGLDDFK
+195 LRALALLRLDDFK
-208 LLVLGAGSQKKSLQS
+208 LLVLGSGSQKKSLQS
-223 LSAGLGL
+223 LSAKLGL

-252 VSSSRFEGLGNALIE
+252 VSSSRFEGLGNVLIE

-319 ENTRAQCEKFS
+319 ENTRAESEKFS

>member
-25 YFSTKHKV
+25 YFSKENEV

-53 KFTRNSRIPRLA
+53 KFSRNSRIPRLA
-65 AKLLAIRKHAKDAD
+65 AKLLAIRKRAKDAD
-79 CILSFMD
+79 CVISFMD

-120 LRRIFYPFATALTV
+120 LRRIFYPFASALTV
-134 LNKSDFNYYSFVK
+134 LSRSDFSYYSFVK

-158 KPSFGGQENGGQE
+158 KPSF
-171 NGGQKEK
+171 GGQKEK

-208 LLVLGAGSQKKSLQS
+208 VLVLGSGSQKKSLQS
-223 LSAGLGL
+223 LSAKLGL
-230 KNLEFLGSVSDIQNY
+230 KNLEFLGAVSDIQNY

-252 VSSSRFEGLGNALIE
+252 VSSSRFEGLGNVLIE
-267 SAFFECIRVATPTA
+267 SAFFDCIRVATPTA
-281 GALELLEDG
+281 GALELLKDG

-302 ALAKAI
+302 ALAKAV

-319 ENTRAQCEKFS
+319 ENTRAESEKFS
-330 LENIAAQWWELIK
+330 LENIAAKWWELIK

>member
-25 YFSTKHKV
+25 YFSKENEV

-53 KFTRNSRIPRLA
+53 KFSRNSRIPRLA
-65 AKLLAIRKHAKDAD
+65 AKLLAIRKRAKDAD
-79 CILSFMD
+79 CVISFMD

-120 LRRIFYPFATALTV
+120 LRRIFYPFASALTV
-134 LNKSDFNYYSFVK
+134 LSRSDFNYYSFVK

-158 KPSFGGQENGGQE
+158 KPSFGGQ
-171 NGGQKEK
+171 KEK
-178 LIIFVGRLEPV
+178 LIIFVGRLEYV

-195 LRALALLGLDDFK
+195 LRALALLKLDDFK
-208 LLVLGAGSQKKSLQS
+208 LLVLGDGSQKKSLQS
-223 LSAGLGL
+223 LSEKLGL

-267 SAFFECIRVATPTA
+267 SAFFDCIRVATPTA

-290 KNGFISSDFSEQ
+290 KNGFISSDFSAQ

-308 LKAINADESVL
+308 LKALNADESVL
-319 ENTRAQCEKFS
+319 ENTRAESEKFR
-330 LENIAAQWWELIK
+330 LENIAAKWWELIK